1 MMYFGVKAWIGVF
14 RDFSFWF
21 GFLKNDHTLLGR
33 GPAKGKQ
40 TSCNEEKEM
49 DKVVFSV
56 INPRE
61 IRISTIIFYYPIKS
75 Y

>member
-1 MMYFGVKAWIGVF
+1 MIILSWAVVPRKANRQVVF
-14 RDFSFWF
+14 
-21 GFLKNDHTLLGR
+21 
-33 GPAKGKQ
+33 
-40 TSCNEEKEM
+40 NEEKEM